1 MEAYA
6 DEVGAPNSRET
17 VDLDERVSRLVIL
30 WTKKRS
36 GSPSQAPDS
45 SVSTSSAAVAAV
57 SGDGGGGISEAFE
70 MKLIIQTCK
79 GCPYNSFDDWGK
91 CPWPKYISVLGETQK
106 NCALLEFAI
115 SLVYADKKVYNN
127 GDVYEGEFHKRKCS
141 GSGVY
146 YYYMSGRY
154 EGDWVDDKYDGYR
167 VETWARGSRYRGQ
180 YRQGLRHGF
189 GVYRFYTGDVYS
201 GGWSNGQNYGMKDA
215 RLMF

>member
-57 SGDGGGGISEAFE
+57 SGDGGGGISE
-70 MKLIIQTCK
+70 
-79 GCPYNSFDDWGK
+79 
-91 CPWPKYISVLGETQK
+91 
-106 NCALLEFAI
+106 
-115 SLVYADKKVYNN
+115 VYNN

-201 GGWSNGQNYGMKDA
+201 GGWSNGQNYVSLYWDPYRKESTS
-215 RLMF
+215 LSIQSSPFIISHL